1 MSAIRKSLLQL
12 MFSGSYMRRWND
24 KLRPV
29 ELYEIDKQAHKM
41 IVAWMLTLLN
51 SGGYSASDQLKLQ
64 QEVIERGLFDYLYRL
79 VTTDIKPPVFYRI
92 CENEKDYKEL
102 TEWVLKELRPVLGAP
117 DEGFWER
124 LSAYHRNRDRTS
136 LPDRILTAAHHY
148 ASGWEYNVIKPFN
161 TFDEENQSIAESF
174 TERLDGL
181 TDLCGVNELIQG
193 RACMSS
199 LATAAQIGQTI
210 ETLSEGFGNGLIF
223 LVKRVEWLDDVVFPP
238 RSVVV
243 GRRENAIREARPI
256 PVPVVGGKALP
267 ETFVRRAEHGAKLFE
282 DPFRQFFVIFLVF
295 TDTVKYGGLDVG
307 CDQTVQIIKKP
318 SFYNFLLQFK
328 LI

>member
-29 ELYEIDKQAHKM
+29 ELYEIDKQAHKR

-117 DEGFWER
+117 PGSHSHGGPPLRF
-124 LSAYHRNRDRTS
+124 
-136 LPDRILTAAHHY
+136 
-148 ASGWEYNVIKPFN
+148 
-161 TFDEENQSIAESF
+161 
-174 TERLDGL
+174 
-181 TDLCGVNELIQG
+181 GVGIQ
-193 RACMSS
+193 RH
-199 LATAAQIGQTI
+199 Q
-210 ETLSEGFGNGLIF
+210 
-223 LVKRVEWLDDVVFPP
+223 
-238 RSVVV
+238 
-243 GRRENAIREARPI
+243 AIQH
-256 PVPVVGGKALP
+256 V
-267 ETFVRRAEHGAKLFE
+267 
-282 DPFRQFFVIFLVF
+282 
-295 TDTVKYGGLDVG
+295 
-307 CDQTVQIIKKP
+307 
-318 SFYNFLLQFK
+318 
-328 LI
+328 

>member
-174 TERLDGL
+174 TERLDSL

-193 RACMSS
+193 HA
-199 LATAAQIGQTI
+199 
-210 ETLSEGFGNGLIF
+210 
-223 LVKRVEWLDDVVFPP
+223 
-238 RSVVV
+238 
-243 GRRENAIREARPI
+243 
-256 PVPVVGGKALP
+256 
-267 ETFVRRAEHGAKLFE
+267 
-282 DPFRQFFVIFLVF
+282 FFS
-295 TDTVKYGGLDVG
+295 D
-307 CDQTVQIIKKP
+307 
-318 SFYNFLLQFK
+318 
-328 LI
+328 